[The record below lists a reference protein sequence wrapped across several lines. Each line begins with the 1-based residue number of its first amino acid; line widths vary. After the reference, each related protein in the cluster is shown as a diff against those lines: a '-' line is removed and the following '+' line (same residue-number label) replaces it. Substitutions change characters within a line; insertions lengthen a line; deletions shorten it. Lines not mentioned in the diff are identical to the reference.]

1 MGWMRQTGTAQYAAF
16 SPHLYEV
23 PQEMFGTLNPHA
35 QGNMTIPTPPEDYPS
50 DVFGLGQDGK
60 KTGLAIG
67 LGVLSAGALVGA
79 YFLLP
84 RVNEPRVGIARDIG
98 SRALLIMGTV
108 GLALTA
114 LIVVRT

>member
-16 SPHLYEV
+16 SPHLYYE
-23 PQEMFGTLNPHA
+23 
-35 QGNMTIPTPPEDYPS
+35 PEEL
-50 DVFGLGQDGK
+50 FGLGQDGK